1 MKIYNDENIFVA
13 SQENLFKQLNGYIH
27 IPIRYKDWG
36 EEGIEIDSETMM
48 EEFQRTVYG
57 IETVVDFIQDKPFE
71 DME

>member
-13 SQENLFKQLNGYIH
+13 SQENLSKQLNGYIH
-27 IPIRYKDWG
+27 IPIRYKDCG
-36 EEGIEIDSETMM
+36 EQGIEIDSETMM

-57 IETVVDFIQDKPFE
+57 IETAVDFIQDKPFE